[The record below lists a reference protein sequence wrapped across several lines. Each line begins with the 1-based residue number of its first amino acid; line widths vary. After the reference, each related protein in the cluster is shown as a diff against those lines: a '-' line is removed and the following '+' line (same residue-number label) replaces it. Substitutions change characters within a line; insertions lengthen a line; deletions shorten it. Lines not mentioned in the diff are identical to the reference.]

1 MGRTELGVN
10 HGSSPPPPP
19 PPSGLRSHPP
29 CHRIRSSPSWIRQEV
44 ADTQQAA
51 EKAKAAEEQ
60 LPSQV
65 LLLPAK
71 GLKVRGGFRLC
82 FKMGFQQ
89 MVQCIFTEI
98 QSGKLR
104 RRKCF

>member
-1 MGRTELGVN
+1 MG
-10 HGSSPPPPP
+10 
-19 PPSGLRSHPP
+19 
-29 CHRIRSSPSWIRQEV
+29 IRQEV

-51 EKAKAAEEQ
+51 EKAKEAKASEEQ

-65 LLLPAK
+65 LLLQAK
-71 GLKVRGGFRLC
+71 GLKVRRGFRLC
-82 FKMGFQQ
+82 FEVGFQQ

-104 RRKCF
+104 RGKCFRKKKREKWGGGSVFQKKKKKKKKKS